1 MEPQKSRI
9 AKTIL
14 RGKNKAR
21 GMTLPEFRQY
31 RAIVTKQYTI
41 GTKTEMDQ
49 WNRIASSETNP
60 HTYGQ
65 QILNRGYKNIQWRK
79 DSLFSSGVGKV
90 EQLHVLVTQ

>member
-49 WNRIASSETNP
+49 WDRMQNSETNARTC
-60 HTYGQ
+60 H
-65 QILNRGYKNIQWRK
+65 
-79 DSLFSSGVGKV
+79 
-90 EQLHVLVTQ
+90 QLI